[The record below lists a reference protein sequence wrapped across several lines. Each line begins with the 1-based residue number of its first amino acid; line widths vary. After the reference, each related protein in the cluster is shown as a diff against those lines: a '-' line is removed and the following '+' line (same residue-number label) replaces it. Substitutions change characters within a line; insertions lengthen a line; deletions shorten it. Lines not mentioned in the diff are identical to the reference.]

1 MCKKSHD
8 CIRKTRENPEKT
20 GKCGKNM
27 GFFRKCTK
35 KIGQNRTKIG
45 QKRTRIR
52 TNTIVIRLKYDYG

>member
-1 MCKKSHD
+1 MEKLEKKW
-8 CIRKTRENPEKT
+8 KNPEIS
-20 GKCGKNM
+20 G
-27 GFFRKCTK
+27 KCTK